1 MLCCKFTGESESKK
15 IENQSRINKV
25 TVISLVSPFLEH
37 GVYALYILIQ
47 KKN

>member
-15 IENQSRINKV
+15 IENHSRINKV